1 MSQSDQYRAQA
12 LAAEATA
19 ETATLDNVRERSLR
33 SAKAW
38 HEMADRAERSDRL
51 RAERMPPIPVN

>member
-1 MSQSDQYRAQA
+1 MSQADYFRAQA

-19 ETATLDNVRERSLR
+19 EIATLDNVRERSLR

-51 RAERMPPIPVN
+51 RAERAPPYQNV